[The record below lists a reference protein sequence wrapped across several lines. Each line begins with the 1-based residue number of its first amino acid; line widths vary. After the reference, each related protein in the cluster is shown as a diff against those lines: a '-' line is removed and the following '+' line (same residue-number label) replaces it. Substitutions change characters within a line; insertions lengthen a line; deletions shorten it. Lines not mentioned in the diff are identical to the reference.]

1 MWEVERMSVLKQAIA
16 IVCVGAM
23 MSTLGCYTTYVVPQA
38 EFEKL
43 QVFPEDRRAVVQAQD
58 GSGVEVTEETP
69 VYVRSAGGRRYAVTP
84 FNFKMTSTQLVASDR
99 DTLLALGDI
108 GSFEIDH
115 LSVGLTAT
123 VIATGVAAV
132 AGLIAYTI
140 ISTGD
145 KSFSQ

>member
-1 MWEVERMSVLKQAIA
+1 MSVLKQAIA
-16 IVCVGAM
+16 VICVGAM

-43 QVFPEDRRAVVQAQD
+43 QVTPEDRRSVVQAED
-58 GSGVEVTEETP
+58 GSGVEVTEETLIF
-69 VYVRSAGGRRYAVTP
+69 VRSDGGRRYAVTP
-84 FNFKMTSTQLVASDR
+84 FNFKMTSSQLVASDR
-99 DTLLALGDI
+99 DTLLALNEI
-108 GSFEIDH
+108 GSYEVDH

-140 ISTGD
+140 LSTGE